1 MILEAQED
9 RSMVTPDLSSS
20 KSALQFPGQ
29 DSAAFLAAIIE
40 SSDDAIISKRLDGTI
55 TSWNS
60 GAQAIYG
67 YAPDEVLGE
76 NISLIVPPDRRDELS
91 GILGRIAMGKRIE
104 RHETQRVRK
113 DGTILDISTTV
124 SAIYDATGKVVGA
137 SAIGQD
143 ITYSRSLKRGQTLL
157 EDRLRQSERLES
169 LGKLAGGIAHD
180 FNNILGVILNYS
192 ILAGKQVTEPRA
204 VADIGEIRAAAERGA
219 GLTRQLLTFA
229 RRIETVSEPLDVN
242 GVVRSIAS
250 MLSRTLGAHLDL
262 RLELAERPLVTV
274 IDRHQLEQIILNL
287 VINARDAMPHGGQLT
302 IRTAE
307 APFDAI
313 VDINLPSSV
322 PMVTL
327 QVIDTGH
334 GMPPD
339 VVARAFEPFFTT
351 KPHGEG
357 TGLGLATVYGVVRR
371 YLGDVSIDTSE
382 GFGTTVTVTLR
393 GTKQVPATDT
403 EPKKELIGGTERI
416 LLVEDEFGLRATT
429 ERILIEWGYQVE
441 VANNGIEA
449 LELWKEEFGRFDLVL
464 TDVVMPE
471 MRGDQ
476 LVERLAE
483 LDSDIKV
490 IFMSGYNSGE
500 HPDGGRLL
508 PKPIDEDELL
518 YALREVFDS

>member
-1 MILEAQED
+1 MIAPD
-9 RSMVTPDLSSS
+9 RAIP
-20 KSALQFPGQ
+20 KSDGRFPGQ
-29 DSAAFLAAIIE
+29 DSAAFLAAIVD

-55 TSWNS
+55 TSWNP

-67 YAPDEVLGE
+67 YAPDEVLGK
-76 NISLIVPPDRRDELS
+76 NISLIVPADRRDELS
-91 GILGRIAMGKRIE
+91 EVLARIGMGTRVE

-113 DGTILDISTTV
+113 DGTIVDISITI
-124 SAIYDATGKVVGA
+124 SPIYDATGQVVGA
-137 SAIGQD
+137 SAISQD
-143 ITYSRSLKRGQTLL
+143 ITYSRSLERGHTLL

-204 VADIGEIRAAAERGA
+204 VTDLAEIRAAAERGA

-229 RRIETVSEPLDVN
+229 RRIDTVSEPLDVN

-262 RLELAERPLVTV
+262 RLELAEHPLITI
-274 IDRHQLEQIILNL
+274 IDRHQLEQIVLNL
-287 VINARDAMPHGGQLT
+287 VINARDAMPHGGQLK
-302 IRTAE
+302 IRTAV

-313 VDINLPSSV
+313 SDVNLPSSV

-327 QVIDTGH
+327 QVIDTGP

-371 YLGDVSIDTSE
+371 YLGDVRIDTSE
-382 GFGTTVTVTLR
+382 GSGTTVTVTLR
-393 GTKQVPATDT
+393 GTNQVPAADAVA
-403 EPKKELIGGTERI
+403 KKELIGGTERI
-416 LLVEDEFGLRATT
+416 LLVEDEFDLRATT
-429 ERILIEWGYQVE
+429 ERILEEWGYQVV
-441 VANNGIEA
+441 VASNGLEA
-449 LELWKEEFGRFDLVL
+449 LELWRREFGRFDLVL

-483 LDSDIKV
+483 LDGDIKV
-490 IFMSGYNSGE
+490 IFMSGFNSGE
-500 HPDGGRLL
+500 PPDRGRIL

>member
-1 MILEAQED
+1 MILEVQED
-9 RSMVTPDLSSS
+9 RGMVTSDLSSS
-20 KSALQFPGQ
+20 ASDIRFPGQ

-60 GAQAIYG
+60 GAQAVYG
-67 YAPDEVLGE
+67 YAPDEVLGK
-76 NISLIVPPDRRDELS
+76 NISLIVPADRRDELAEV
-91 GILGRIAMGKRIE
+91 LARIGMGTHIE

-113 DGTILDISTTV
+113 DGTVIDISITI
-124 SAIYDATGKVVGA
+124 SPIFDPTGHVIGA

-143 ITYSRSLKRGQTLL
+143 ISYSRSLERGHTLL

-192 ILAGKQVTEPRA
+192 ILAGKHVTEPRA
-204 VADIGEIRAAAERGA
+204 VADLGEIRAAAERGA

-229 RRIETVSEPLDVN
+229 RRIDTVSEPLDVN

-262 RLELAERPLVTV
+262 RLELAEHPVVTI
-274 IDRHQLEQIILNL
+274 IDRHQLEQIVLNL

-302 IRTAE
+302 IRTAL

-313 VDINLPSSV
+313 VDVNLPTSV

-339 VVARAFEPFFTT
+339 VMARAFEPFFTT
-351 KPHGEG
+351 KAQGEG

-371 YLGDVSIDTSE
+371 YLGDVTIDTSE
-382 GFGTTVTVTLR
+382 GSGTTVTVTLR
-393 GTKQVPATDT
+393 GTRQVPAADAA
-403 EPKKELIGGTERI
+403 PKADLIGGTERI
-416 LLVEDEFGLRATT
+416 LLVEDEFDLRATT
-429 ERILIEWGYQVE
+429 ERILAEWGYE
-441 VANNGIEA
+441 VVVASNGIEA
-449 LELWKEEFGRFDLVL
+449 LELWQRESGRFDLVL

-471 MRGDQ
+471 MAGDQ
-476 LVERLAE
+476 LAERLAE
-483 LDSDIKV
+483 LDENVKV

-500 HPDGGRLL
+500 LPDRGRIL
-508 PKPIDEDELL
+508 PKPVDEDELL
-518 YALREVFDS
+518 YALREAFDS